1 MAFGYAVEVTTRTE
15 KMTVSPVIPAMANLL
30 LGGLWTLS
38 VLAGWGLS
46 AFCGRTESPESCV
59 DRLVVVSTLSG
70 LFAFLAATCTVIGLL
85 PPLMRRYTDKSL
97 VLMVVAT
104 ASWLLALGVLYVG
117 GLVGR

>member
-1 MAFGYAVEVTTRTE
+1 MTTRTE

-38 VLAGWGLS
+38 VFAGWGLA
-46 AFCGRTESPESCV
+46 AFCGRNETPESCV
-59 DRLVVVSTLSG
+59 DRMILVSTLSG
-70 LFAFLAATCTVIGLL
+70 LFAFIAAICTAVGLL
-85 PPLMRRYTDKSL
+85 PPLMRRYPEKSL
-97 VLMVVAT
+97 VLVAVAT